1 MGNRFRIEVK
11 KHEANSQNFVSKT
24 RKPCCSKTRSS
35 PVDRVLFLQRT
46 IGNQAVQRLI
56 KSGTLQA
63 KLRIGVPG
71 DVNEQEADRVADA
84 VMRMPQP
91 QAVSSGTPS
100 IQRACPNCEN
110 EELKRQPIKEED
122 EEEKL
127 QRKPVEEE
135 EEEVQ
140 AKATSGSIS
149 EINPDIESHIQSVK
163 GAGQPLSASERTF
176 FEPRF
181 GADFSN
187 VRVHNDTRA
196 ADVAQSVNARA
207 FTIGHDVVFGAGQ
220 YSPGTC
226 EGRRLLAHE
235 LTHVRQQRS
244 SLNSLLI
251 NRYPWGALEEQAINR
266 GKKSE
271 TKTKTAV
278 ASGVKICYVP
288 LSIFPNWLPNWAAP
302 ANHAFI
308 EFDDGWSAGF
318 TMLEGENK
326 EDARVISPEP
336 RRNDSRKW
344 CFNAERKDSEEC
356 QSKPINDVKSCIQA
370 EARKNPGKYH
380 LIRNNCGDWVKR
392 TFDNCCL
399 KPNTPW
405 HIY

>member
-1 MGNRFRIEVK
+1 MSERLKLAIRKQKMKDMDSPKLNVT
-11 KHEANSQNFVSKT
+11 VS
-24 RKPCCSKTRSS
+24 RSIRS
-35 PVDRVLFLQRT
+35 AADKIMFLQQT
-46 IGNQAVQRLI
+46 IGNQAVQRLMR
-56 KSGTLQA
+56 SGTLQA
-63 KLRIGVPG
+63 KLRIGAPG
-71 DVNEQEADRVADA
+71 DVYEQEADRVADA

-91 QAVSSGTPS
+91 QAVSGGTPY
-100 IQRACPNCEN
+100 IQRASPKCEE
-110 EELKRQPIKEED
+110 EELKRQPIKEEE

-135 EEEVQ
+135 EELQ

-149 EINPDIESHIQSVK
+149 EVNPDIESNIQSLK
-163 GAGQPLSASERTF
+163 GAGQTLSPPERAF

-181 GADFSN
+181 GADFGN

-196 ADVAQSVNARA
+196 AYLAQSVNARA
-207 FTIGHDVVFGAGQ
+207 FTLGNDVVFGAGQ
-220 YSPGTC
+220 YAPGTS
-226 EGRRLLAHE
+226 EGRCLLAHE

-244 SLNSLLI
+244 SSNSLLI
-251 NRYPWGALEEQAINR
+251 NRYPRGALEELAINR
-266 GKKSE
+266 GTKSG
-271 TKTKTAV
+271 TKTRTAV
-278 ASGVKICYVP
+278 GSGVKICYVP

-318 TMLEGENK
+318 TMLEGESK

-356 QSKPINDVKSCIQA
+356 QSKPINDIKSCIKA

>member
-1 MGNRFRIEVK
+1 MGNISRIEVK

-46 IGNQAVQRLI
+46 IGNRAVQRLM
-56 KSGTLQA
+56 KSGALQA
-63 KLRIGVPG
+63 KLRIGAPG
-71 DVNEQEADRVADA
+71 DVYEREADRVAEQ
-84 VMRMPQP
+84 VMRMAQP
-91 QAVSSGTPS
+91 QAVSSGTPY
-100 IQRACPNCEN
+100 IQRACPKCEN
-110 EELKRQPIKEED
+110 DELKRQPIKEED

-127 QRKPVEEE
+127 QREPIEEE
-135 EEEVQ
+135 EELQ
-140 AKATSGSIS
+140 AKAMSGSIS
-149 EINPDIESHIQSVK
+149 EVNPDIESHIQSVK
-163 GAGQPLSASERTF
+163 GAGQPLSAPERAF

-181 GADFSN
+181 GADFGN
-187 VRVHNDTRA
+187 VRVHNDMRA
-196 ADVAQSVNARA
+196 AYVAQSVNAHA

-220 YSPGTC
+220 YSPGTG

-235 LTHVRQQRS
+235 LTHVRQQQS
-244 SLNSLLI
+244 SSNSSVV
-251 NRYPWGALEEQAINR
+251 NRYPRGALEEQAIYR
-266 GKKSE
+266 G
-271 TKTKTAV
+271 TKIAAK
-278 ASGVKICYVP
+278 SGVKICYVP
-288 LSIFPNWLPNWAAP
+288 LSIFPKWLPNWAAP

-318 TMLEGENK
+318 TMLEGEKK

-356 QSKPINDVKSCIQA
+356 QSKPINDIKSCIQA
-370 EARKNPGKYH
+370 EARKDPGKYH
-380 LIRNNCGDWVKR
+380 LIGNNCGDWVKR

-399 KPNTPW
+399 KPKTPW